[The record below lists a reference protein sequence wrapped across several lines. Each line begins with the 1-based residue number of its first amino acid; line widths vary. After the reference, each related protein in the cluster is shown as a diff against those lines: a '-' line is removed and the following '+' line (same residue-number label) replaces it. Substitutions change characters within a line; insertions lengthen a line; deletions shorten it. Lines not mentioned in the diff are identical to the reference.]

1 MSDNDNLKSGLVFL
15 LDVDNTLLNNDR
27 AKADIQA
34 GLSRILGEQGAAR
47 FWQLYEQVRH
57 QFDVVDYPETLRRFA
72 HDWQDK
78 RAAHEA
84 ADLVSNL
91 PYADYV
97 YPNTMA
103 SIKHLSGMGE
113 VAILSDGD
121 SVYQP
126 GKIAAAGLTAAV
138 GGPQDVL
145 IYTHKEECF
154 DDVMQRLPGEHYVLV
169 DDKERILALAKAV
182 MGGKLTTVWVKQGH
196 YAADP
201 KQYQEPRPDITLD
214 NIGDLRGLGKEAFGG

>member
-1 MSDNDNLKSGLVFL
+1 MSDNMKSELVFL
-15 LDVDNTLLNNDR
+15 LDVDNTLLDNDR

-34 GLSRILGEQGAAR
+34 GLLRILGEQGAGH
-47 FWQLYEQVRH
+47 FWQLYEEVRH

-72 HDWQDK
+72 HGWQDK
-78 RAAHEA
+78 KAAHEA
-84 ADLVSNL
+84 ADLVNNL

-97 YPNTMA
+97 YPDTMVA
-103 SIKHLSGMGE
+103 IKHLSELGE

-121 SVYQP
+121 PVYQP

-154 DDVMQRLPGEHYVLV
+154 DDVMQRLPGDRYVLV
-169 DDKERILALAKAV
+169 DDKERILSLAKDV

-201 KQYQEPRPDITLD
+201 KQYREPGPDITLQG
-214 NIGDLRGLGKEAFGG
+214 IGDLRGLGKGAFGG